1 MSKKTYEA
9 LSGVDWVN
17 GARVPEDR
25 KVKLTAAEAMYDLG
39 LDRIK
44 LVEDEPPAQP
54 AQPAPAVVTDAKL
67 RR

>member
-9 LSGVDWVN
+9 LPGVEWVN
-17 GARVPEDR
+17 GTRVPEDR
-25 KVKLTAAEAMYDLG
+25 KLKLTAAEALYDLG

-44 LVEDEPPAQP
+44 LVDELPHAQP
-54 AQPAPAVVTDAKL
+54 SAALAADAKP